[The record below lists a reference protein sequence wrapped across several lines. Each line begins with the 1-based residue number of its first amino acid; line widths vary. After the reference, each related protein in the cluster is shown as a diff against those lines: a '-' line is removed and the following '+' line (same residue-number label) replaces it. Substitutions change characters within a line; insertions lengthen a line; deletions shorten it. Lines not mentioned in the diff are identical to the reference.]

1 MMMARD
7 RAAEISAPAAVALA
21 RLGNREVLPILLD
34 MLTDP
39 NDVKGRAAVGG
50 LIILGGEDVVEQMR
64 SMSAKAESLSK
75 FRMAIV
81 LNGLNDP
88 LGPRAAAQGVPGGA
102 VPSPGSP
109 RWRWRGGATPTGCS
123 TCGDKL
129 DERFDITKE
138 NYIFRAKAAGALIEG
153 GDRWAVTVLQDA
165 LRQEDPEI
173 QMATCEVISD
183 TGQRFLLPSLQPAI
197 ESRHPAVAW
206 MASLAALS
214 VADAEFH
221 NRVTDPTSID
231 YEGVMINTESLL

>member
-1 MMMARD
+1 RF
-7 RAAEISAPAAVALA
+7 AAMALA
-21 RLGNREVLPILLD
+21 RRSHAD
-34 MLTDP
+34 
-39 NDVKGRAAVGG
+39 G
-50 LIILGGEDVVEQMR
+50 LQYLR
-64 SMSAKAESLSK
+64 
-75 FRMAIV
+75 
-81 LNGLNDP
+81 
-88 LGPRAAAQGVPGGA
+88 
-102 VPSPGSP
+102 
-109 RWRWRGGATPTGCS
+109 
-123 TCGDKL
+123 DKL